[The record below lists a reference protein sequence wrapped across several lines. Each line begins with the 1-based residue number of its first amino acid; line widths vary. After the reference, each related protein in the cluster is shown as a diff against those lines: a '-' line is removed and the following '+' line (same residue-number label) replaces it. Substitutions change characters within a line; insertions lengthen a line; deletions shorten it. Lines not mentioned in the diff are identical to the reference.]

1 MRSGTPPPA
10 QSAPSAASLTSP
22 EATSPSNA
30 GSSVTPPAVSPAIST
45 VVPTDS
51 VAPTITIR
59 DEPIEDPK
67 TKRWNAAMAE
77 CQRRMGVDFLG
88 PEAAKFRSEK
98 DVMDYIAGRENSEPD
113 SESKGR
119 WQKLQRGLVPLA
131 RVSKIFCDPIAD
143 TISDVSVRYSQRSSY
158 ITDPARDSC
167 FLPAELSSRPWG

>member
-1 MRSGTPPPA
+1 MPP
-10 QSAPSAASLTSP
+10 
-22 EATSPSNA
+22 
-30 GSSVTPPAVSPAIST
+30 
-45 VVPTDS
+45 DS
-51 VAPTITIR
+51 VAPTITVQ

-88 PEAAKFRSEK
+88 PETAKFRSEK
-98 DVMDYIAGRENSEPD
+98 DVMDYITGRENTEPD

-119 WQKLQRGLVPLA
+119 WRKLQRGLDPLA

-167 FLPAELSSRPWG
+167 FLPAKSSSRPWA